1 MNRQYIAL
9 GGCPEDE
16 LFVETNGATKEYMP
30 LMMDQV
36 QAYLK
41 LLQTRFKDML
51 KENNKLELK
60 IEQFGNDT
68 QPFLNVIV
76 YYDADDEI
84 QTQCATLFSENL
96 PKTWEDKSEFYVCL

>member
-1 MNRQYIAL
+1 MNKQYIAL

-16 LFVETNGATKEYMP
+16 LFVETKGATKEYMP

-41 LLQTRFKDML
+41 LLQIRFKDML

-68 QPFLNVIV
+68 QPFLNVVV

-84 QTQCATLFSENL
+84 QAQCATLMSKNL
-96 PKTWEDKSEFYVCL
+96 PKSWEDKSEFYVCL

>member
-30 LMMDQV
+30 LMMGQA

-41 LLQTRFKDML
+41 LLLTRFKDIL
-51 KENNKLELK
+51 KENNRLELK

-68 QPFLNVIV
+68 QPFLNVVV

-84 QTQCATLFSENL
+84 QNKCASIIYKNL
-96 PKTWEDKSEFYVCL
+96 PQTWSDLTEFYVCL